1 MRSPNSSRFKR
12 SSILTLCLCKMVGGC
27 GVKQSPSPWLPGVES
42 RFDHKTTEPPKDLS
56 VTKAKEKSLEK
67 SSPIPMETPTQ
78 IK

>member
-27 GVKQSPSPWLPGVES
+27 GVKQSLPGVES